1 MAPPSIVVDGS
12 AVDRRGW
19 LRRPTPRLLR
29 IGDSYQ
35 QFKPLELDRGA
46 IHYNRFAFQQV
57 VRFAVPYGKVFRAR
71 AKPPVA
77 ALASLKIQKQISI
90 NWFTTKINSDET
102 QIHQ

>member
-35 QFKPLELDRGA
+35 QFKPLELDRGV
-46 IHYNRFAFQQV
+46 NRLQPCRYRISSEPTKV
-57 VRFAVPYGKVFRAR
+57 GKEPLPLNLTLEHA
-71 AKPPVA
+71 P
-77 ALASLKIQKQISI
+77 
-90 NWFTTKINSDET
+90 
-102 QIHQ
+102 